1 MRSGHGVQTDGETAT
16 QTNTGQSGK
25 CCDPAGEAEKARSSA
40 DPQAAKSGAA
50 TEKDAL
56 GCVHFPLLLNVS
68 FQTLVSAIE
77 DKCVLLL

>member
-1 MRSGHGVQTDGETAT
+1 MQTDGETAT

-25 CCDPAGEAEKARSSA
+25 CCDPE
-40 DPQAAKSGAA
+40 AAKSGAA

-56 GCVHFPLLLNVS
+56 GCVRFPLLLNVS